1 MRCVAKVHRHCAGW
15 VDCFTLLRK
24 TMEKRGTM
32 VEQSQTAA
40 DPKDSLVLKLDE
52 PQVAQDEP
60 WKDDALGRDQIARRL
75 TNLIATQSSPFTISI
90 HGNWGTG
97 KTFLLKRWQAQ
108 LKHDGF
114 KAIYFNAWEDDSS
127 DDPLLAMLGQLAEHF
142 SEEGIRGIAKQ
153 IFRTAIP
160 LFRQNALG
168 LLEKHTG
175 FTLELEERYK
185 EKDFFDAYLQQR
197 STRNELNSQLCELSA
212 KVRENTGHPTIFIVD
227 ELDRC
232 RPTFAIELLERVKH
246 IFDVPDLV
254 FIFGVNRDELCKSL
268 QPVYGQ
274 IDADTYLRRFFDMEF
289 NLPKPRN
296 TEAFA
301 RYLMER
307 YGLGEFFGALSRA
320 AGDPVHSEDFRYLV
334 DDFPTLWEYLDSSLR
349 DIDYL
354 VRSIAFV
361 GKNMDLRRSIYPVL
375 LGTLITLKLHEPVVY
390 RRFVQGACRASEIT
404 DYLDKKVT
412 ARPLNR
418 EVTNLLDAIEV
429 DLYSV
434 ESEGKFDSPTSAIGQ
449 LKMLSAREPLSNPEY
464 LSERVQATGNADR
477 LIRQI
482 ESHRWSH
489 SGVTSYVTGLID
501 IHHDMA
507 RR

>member
-1 MRCVAKVHRHCAGW
+1 
-15 VDCFTLLRK
+15 
-24 TMEKRGTM
+24 M

-246 IFDVPDLV
+246 IFDAPDLV

-268 QPVYGQ
+268 QSVYGQ
-274 IDADTYLRRFFDMEF
+274 IDADTYLRRF
-289 NLPKPRN
+289 LI
-296 TEAFA
+296 
-301 RYLMER
+301 
-307 YGLGEFFGALSRA
+307 
-320 AGDPVHSEDFRYLV
+320 
-334 DDFPTLWEYLDSSLR
+334 WSSTCQ
-349 DIDYL
+349 
-354 VRSIAFV
+354 
-361 GKNMDLRRSIYPVL
+361 N
-375 LGTLITLKLHEPVVY
+375 LGTRKPL
-390 RRFVQGACRASEIT
+390 QGI
-404 DYLDKKVT
+404 
-412 ARPLNR
+412 
-418 EVTNLLDAIEV
+418 
-429 DLYSV
+429 
-434 ESEGKFDSPTSAIGQ
+434 
-449 LKMLSAREPLSNPEY
+449 
-464 LSERVQATGNADR
+464 
-477 LIRQI
+477 
-482 ESHRWSH
+482 
-489 SGVTSYVTGLID
+489 
-501 IHHDMA
+501 
-507 RR
+507 